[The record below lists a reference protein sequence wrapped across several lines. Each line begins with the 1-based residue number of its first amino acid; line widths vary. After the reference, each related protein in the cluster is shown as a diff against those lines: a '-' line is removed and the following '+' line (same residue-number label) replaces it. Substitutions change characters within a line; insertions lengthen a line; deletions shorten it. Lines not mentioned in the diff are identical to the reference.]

1 MSWNNLPVWDKNRS
15 IFFQLGMI
23 IALSVAN
30 IAINYERIRPDYSDF
45 VFEDESMGFLMT
57 DIKSHIEPPEPKQQE
72 IIKKVNPL
80 VAQIIT
86 TNQKFDEIVEI
97 PQDVRNDEVIPE
109 LTNGSVTTGIDIISP
124 FKPEP
129 PVTPTLTISEQMP
142 YLSTCDSNESEDE
155 RRKCTQSTMLKYI
168 YTYLKYPNLAKES
181 GVEGTVILSF
191 VVDKN
196 GKMTH
201 LEIIRDIGAGCGFA
215 AAKVM
220 KGLEDWVP
228 GKHNKQ
234 AVNVKYTIPI
244 KFKLER

>member
-23 IALSVAN
+23 IALSMAN
-30 IAINYERIRPDYSDF
+30 IAINYEKIRPDYSNL
-45 VFEDESMGFLMT
+45 VFDAESFGLLMT
-57 DIKSHIEPPEPKQQE
+57 DIKSHKEPPEPKHQE

-86 TNQKFDEIVEI
+86 TNQKFDENVEI
-97 PQDVRNDEVIPE
+97 PQDVRNNEVIPE
-109 LTNGSVTTGIDIISP
+109 LTNGSAGTNNGFISP
-124 FKPEP
+124 IKPEP

-168 YTYLKYPNLAKES
+168 YKHLKYPNFAKET

-201 LEIIRDIGAGCGFA
+201 LEIIRDIGGGCGSA